1 MLNITLLLLSCGRPA
16 LLNRTVTSLYQ
27 QIPPYLFDE
36 MLLIDCKDKIN
47 LTGFT
52 SLRACE
58 TKTREE
64 NIMCNIHRLYNAAK
78 TTYVLFTEDD
88 WEFVRSK
95 PPLKEMIS
103 PFMKILDVQKSAT
116 SLQLSG
122 LNKPFYHNK
131 TRAPHLHKG
140 SVWVWTNSPAGPNGN
155 FGSWTNN
162 PHIAKLPMPFPDL
175 SHEGKNSVAMR
186 RLGYTNIQS
195 VQRYVRHIGKGYH
208 VKEGFL
214 SGLFQ

>member
-122 LNKPFYHNK
+122 LNKPFYHK

-140 SVWVWTNSPAGPNGN
+140 SVWYGPILQQDRMVILGHGRTTRTSPNYPCHSRIFPRGE
-155 FGSWTNN
+155 
-162 PHIAKLPMPFPDL
+162 KL
-175 SHEGKNSVAMR
+175 VAMR
-186 RLGYTNIQS
+186 RLGYTSIQS
-195 VQRYVRHIGKGYH
+195 VQRYVGI
-208 VKEGFL
+208 
-214 SGLFQ
+214 